1 MQVYG
6 LALSLKIFL
15 LKVKILS
22 LVSISVHIVH
32 ECDVY
37 VPQPPTLC
45 QYGSCFCSPFLILC
59 FAVIISSP
67 LHHSAGVISTAYL
80 ATLVFYVQSMAQVL
94 SLFLW

>member
-37 VPQPPTLC
+37 VPQPPT
-45 QYGSCFCSPFLILC
+45 
-59 FAVIISSP
+59 SS
-67 LHHSAGVISTAYL
+67 I
-80 ATLVFYVQSMAQVL
+80 
-94 SLFLW
+94 W